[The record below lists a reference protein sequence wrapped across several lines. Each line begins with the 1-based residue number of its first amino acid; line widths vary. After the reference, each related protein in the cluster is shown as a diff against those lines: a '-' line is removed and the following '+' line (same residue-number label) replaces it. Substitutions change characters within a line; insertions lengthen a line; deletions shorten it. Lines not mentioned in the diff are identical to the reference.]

1 MADESIATTEA
12 GVEQHS
18 LVHSTI
24 LHLLPGVL
32 ILVFY
37 VIVAPLAERQ
47 GFPSVSAL
55 LIAITVVLIPFELGY
70 LLYQGK
76 KKNGTL
82 SLKRIVLYRE
92 PMPAW
97 QYIVLAL
104 PLLVWALVLLAV
116 AAPPTDTVII
126 EKLFFWL
133 PDWFFM
139 NSFMDN
145 LDRYSQSAL
154 LLTWVL
160 NLVFNGVAGPLVEEL
175 YFRGYLL
182 PRISRL
188 GRWAPLVNI
197 VLFSLYHFFT
207 PWQNLARILAL
218 LPIVYAVWWKRNI
231 YLGIIVHC
239 TANTLGALATLAL
252 VASLMPPHS

>member
-1 MADESIATTEA
+1 MTDESITTTEA

-18 LVHSTI
+18 LVRSI
-24 LHLLPGVL
+24 VLHLLPGVL

-37 VIVAPLAERQ
+37 VIAAPLAERL

-55 LIAITVVLIPFELGY
+55 LIAVAVVLIPFELGY

-76 KKNGTL
+76 KENGTL
-82 SLKRIVLYRE
+82 SLKGIVLYRE

-104 PLLVWALVLLAV
+104 PLLLWVFLLLGIV
-116 AAPPTDTVII
+116 APPTDKVII

-133 PDWFFM
+133 PDWFFIT
-139 NSFMDN
+139 SFVDN

-188 GRWAPLVNI
+188 GRWAPLVNS

-207 PWQNLARILAL
+207 PWQNLVRILAL
-218 LPIVYAVWWKRNI
+218 LPMVYTGWWKRNI

-252 VASLMPPHS
+252 VASST

>member
-1 MADESIATTEA
+1 MTDESIATPEA
-12 GVEQHS
+12 GIEQHS
-18 LVHSTI
+18 LVRSI
-24 LHLLPGVL
+24 VLHLLPGVL

-37 VIVAPLAERQ
+37 VIVAPLAERL

-55 LIAITVVLIPFELGY
+55 LIAIAVVLIPFELGY

-82 SLKRIVLYRE
+82 SLKGIVLYRE

-104 PLLVWALVLLAV
+104 PLLVWVFLLLGIL
-116 AAPPTDTVII
+116 APPTDKVII
-126 EKLFFWL
+126 EKAFFWL
-133 PDWFFM
+133 PDWFFIT
-139 NSFMDN
+139 SFVDN
-145 LDRYSQSAL
+145 LDQYSQSAL

-188 GRWAPLVNI
+188 GRWAPLVNS

-207 PWQNLARILAL
+207 PWQNLVRILAL
-218 LPIVYAVWWKRNI
+218 LPMVYTGWWKRNI

-252 VASLMPPHS
+252 VANST

>member
-1 MADESIATTEA
+1 MTDESIAIAES

-18 LVHSTI
+18 LVRSI
-24 LHLLPGVL
+24 VLHLLPGVL

-37 VIVAPLAERQ
+37 VIVAPLAERL

-55 LIAITVVLIPFELGY
+55 LVAIAVVLIPFELGY

-82 SLKRIVLYRE
+82 SLKGIVLYRE

-97 QYIVLAL
+97 QYIVLVL
-104 PLLVWALVLLAV
+104 PFLVWMLVLFAV
-116 AAPPTDTVII
+116 VAPPIDEVII

-139 NSFMDN
+139 TSFMDH
-145 LDRYSQSAL
+145 LDRYSRSAL

-160 NLVFNGVAGPLVEEL
+160 NLVFNGVAGPIVEEL

-188 GRWAPLVNI
+188 RGWAPLVNI

-207 PWQNLARILAL
+207 PWQNPVRILAL
-218 LPIVYAVWWKRNI
+218 LPMYAVWWKRNI

-239 TANTLGALATLAL
+239 AGNTLGALATLAL
-252 VASLMPPHS
+252 VASST